1 MQATSVKSL
10 FLFVL
15 GILLFGLSVCPVHAG
30 FTSLYIFG
38 DTVSATTNN
47 AGLFP
52 SGTNFFGRRYINGRV
67 WAEVLAQ
74 EQGLTNNYWYST
86 NRSFPVFYTNLTS
99 LTTNWF
105 YSSNNCSYYA
115 DDSVE
120 LVKNVAAF
128 SAPPGTTNAL
138 FIIWVNNADFVDAL
152 PNNATN
158 IVFWSNSI
166 NQFLTNHFKAVTNLY
181 AKGARTLIMPN
192 AVDISAAPA
201 FRHYLAAT
209 NGFLRLRVID
219 FNAAFTTT
227 LMNRIKTSCPNITIY
242 VPDFFTLLD
251 NILTNAAAYGL
262 TNAGIDVL
270 HDSSLTNLSMT
281 GPGANYIWWDDED
294 PTAKAQAVMADV
306 VQQLISPVQ
315 ITNLTVFNGSNQLDA
330 ANLPIG
336 LNGFVDG
343 STNLVLANWVAH
355 TNFSSI
361 TTTHAVFV
369 PASGPL
375 WFYRLRF
382 PYTWS
387 WP

>member
-1 MQATSVKSL
+1 MQSRKAKNLIGFAVGL
-10 FLFVL
+10 
-15 GILLFGLSVCPVHAG
+15 LLFGLAVCPAHAG

-47 AGLFP
+47 SGLYP

-67 WAEVLAQ
+67 WVEVLAQ
-74 EQGLTNNYWYST
+74 EQELTNNYWYST

-115 DDSVE
+115 DDSGE
-120 LVKNVAAF
+120 LVKNAAAF
-128 SAPPGTTNAL
+128 ATPPGTTNAL
-138 FIIWVNNADFVDAL
+138 FIVWVNNADFVDAL

-158 IVFWSNSI
+158 IVLWTNSI

-209 NGFLRLRVID
+209 NGFLRQRVID

-227 LMNRIKTSCPNITIY
+227 LMNRLRTNCPDITIY

-251 NILTNAAAYGL
+251 NILTNAATYGL
-262 TNAGIDVL
+262 TNAGIDAL
-270 HDSSLTNLSMT
+270 DDPSLNNLSMT

-306 VQQLISPVQ
+306 VQQLISPAQ
-315 ITNLTVFNGSNQLDA
+315 ITNLTVLNGSNRLDVA
-330 ANLPIG
+330 SLPIG
-336 LNGFVDG
+336 LNGFVDS
-343 STNLVLANWVAH
+343 STNLVLTNWVAQTSFNS
-355 TNFSSI
+355 TN
-361 TTTHAVFV
+361 TTQAVFV
-369 PASGPL
+369 PATGPL

-382 PYTWS
+382 PYAWS